1 MKSVK
6 RGLWKHWIKDKL
18 LKMRTLEDK
27 ERENFHARTLIVT
40 DLASHSQGEDIATY
54 LGRFGAITNVEAPTL
69 DAYVQAQLEE
79 KGLMNDHY
87 AKERR
92 AKKEQ
97 EVRFARQLVQDTLD
111 ADA

>member
-1 MKSVK
+1 VK